1 MADTALPPV
10 SAIEKMS
17 FETALDELQK
27 IVSDLES
34 GKTTLEK
41 SIASYERGVALKN
54 HCEARLRDAQSKIEK
69 IVVSTDGSLST
80 APLDQT

>member
-1 MADTALPPV
+1 MAETAAP
-10 SAIEKMS
+10 IEKMS
-17 FETALDELQK
+17 FEAALEELQK

-41 SIASYERGVALKN
+41 SITAYERGVALKS

-69 IVVSTDGSLST
+69 IVVAADGSLST
-80 APLDQT
+80 TALDKD